1 MSRSS
6 HCAVLLVCSFAAFVM
21 SACAAPPNKEIAD
34 AQQALDTARA
44 AGAERYAPKEFAAAA
59 DAYKQANQAV
69 LAGDYRLAL
78 NRALE
83 SRDHA
88 LTATR
93 ESADIQERVRV
104 EVQRALADVATLLA
118 QAGSR
123 IEAAERARVQTRAI
137 REARQAVAQVNG
149 DVQKASASIKAED
162 YASAQPVLARVKGR
176 LEAAIASLDKAM
188 PAQSQRRRP

>member
-1 MSRSS
+1 
-6 HCAVLLVCSFAAFVM
+6 M

-34 AQQALDTARA
+34 AQQALDAARA
-44 AGAERYAPKEFAAAA
+44 AGAERYAPKEFASAA

-93 ESADIQERVRV
+93 ESADIQERVRD

-176 LEAAIASLDKAM
+176 LEAAIASLEKAM